1 MAFWCFSLP
10 NKVAPTE
17 FLCSSNSFPV
27 NPICASHS
35 HLKIIQKQQKESM
48 IPSGSFEAMISLGS
62 FLFHAPMPWHAF
74 VQNWAMGKQ
83 NVWIGVPVKWQPC
96 MCNSRQCTKARQC
109 KVQPHT
115 QSNVSK
121 WTWCHVASIGL
132 VQQGQFCHWLTK
144 MFLCSSFHSNFLF
157 LSGPPKEDFVGW
169 PCFPAKGFLHFLS
182 FRSPQVKSQS

>member
-1 MAFWCFSLP
+1 ML
-10 NKVAPTE
+10 
-17 FLCSSNSFPV
+17 
-27 NPICASHS
+27 
-35 HLKIIQKQQKESM
+35 
-48 IPSGSFEAMISLGS
+48 PSGSFEAMISLGS

-157 LSGPPKEDFVGW
+157 LSGPPKKDFMGW

-182 FRSPQVKSQS
+182 FRSPQVKSQSEGKRNITHKKPSICLWFKKNVQFHTWNLAKGIMISST